1 MSCIQSHLRVLHY
14 IDVLQ
19 HSRGNNKFKTCKEK
33 MLYLIRKH
41 QGVMLLDCRE
51 EMKVDWTC
59 ISNKSIIPRN
69 SWYQRLLVFQYLS
82 KKDFFYMKHTI
93 RFIPTRTT
101 FNFFWHWLQDI
112 NFIKDPYFINHLLLT
127 IQFPKVNKLLKNF
140 VLDWTLLIVLCV

>member
-41 QGVMLLDCRE
+41 QAVMLLDCRE
-51 EMKVDWTC
+51 EMKVDRTC
-59 ISNKSIIPRN
+59 ISNKSNIPRN
-69 SWYQRLLVFQYLS
+69 SWYQMLLVFQYLS

-93 RFIPTRTT
+93 RLTPTRTT
-101 FNFFWHWLQDI
+101 FNFFCIDCRTC
-112 NFIKDPYFINHLLLT
+112 IKDPYFSNHLLLT
-127 IQFPKVNKLLKNF
+127 IQFPKVINY
-140 VLDWTLLIVLCV
+140 